1 MSQIEMVK
9 NGKMSQIK
17 RTLEAIFI
25 KSISD
30 VPQTEA
36 PAAVNR
42 DARVAS
48 RPRRISIY
56 FLFICPRSAESRF
69 KRISGKKLFLS
80 GWLSRKMRMLPP
92 NETEWDRAS

>member
-1 MSQIEMVK
+1 MSQIEMAK

-36 PAAVNR
+36 QAAVNR

-48 RPRRISIY
+48 RPRLIFAGIDVVPRQP
-56 FLFICPRSAESRF
+56 FLQGR
-69 KRISGKKLFLS
+69 
-80 GWLSRKMRMLPP
+80 
-92 NETEWDRAS
+92 DD